1 MTTAEDMTQ
10 WWHDC
15 HTSMKTWVG
24 VPRTHLSLA
33 AVVYIWKA
41 GTWTTGWEIG
51 TGESPRLL
59 YATSDGW
66 KARTKTRGFHL
77 TIHAQGHT
85 CTYTHTLIMLR
96 HHTLF
101 KRKKKFNNVWAVTI
115 NFLVSNEY
123 AECLQH
129 SKPHDYGKKMQKSK
143 QAVCPLV
150 SCSMVDRLQDT
161 GDIVPS
167 GGLAWWCLVTGDKVS
182 WMAAQE

>member
-1 MTTAEDMTQ
+1 MATAEDMTQ
-10 WWHDC
+10 WWHGC

-33 AVVYIWKA
+33 AVVCIWKA

-51 TGESPRLL
+51 TGESPHLL

-66 KARTKTRGFHL
+66 KARTKIRGFPL
-77 TIHAQGHT
+77 TIHAQGHA

-101 KRKKKFNNVWAVTI
+101 KRKKSSTMFEQWLSTFQSAMNMQNAYSTQSLVTVERKCRRVNN
-115 NFLVSNEY
+115 
-123 AECLQH
+123 
-129 SKPHDYGKKMQKSK
+129 
-143 QAVCPLV
+143 AVCPLV

-161 GDIVPS
+161 GDIVSS